1 MKWLAWIRTHRTWV
15 LLGITALVIKLV
27 SLFPGFVETW
37 YTRGLYMGISKTLR
51 FLFGWLP
58 FSIGD
63 VFYAVLIFYILF
75 IAARGIKRFFNRRK
89 QPIRWAAGFRK
100 LAFAVLLLYVVFYAA
115 WGLNYSRQGIAV
127 QFDLPEKNIT
137 TQDMDT
143 LVQLL
148 HTRINH
154 DITLL
159 RIQDRDSLTNQ
170 EYLFKQAEE
179 AYRLTRKR
187 YPFLDSRPVS
197 VKSSLFGRLM
207 NYTGVQGYYNPFS
220 GEAQVNT
227 TIPDFLLPSVVTH
240 EIGHQAGYGM
250 ESEANFLSFLTS
262 RQHPSI
268 HFQYATDF
276 VMYAYAQG
284 MLYMAD
290 STKVKQYDST
300 LHPQVQ
306 RDMAAYRAFYEK
318 YQGKVETVV
327 SWLYANYLKI
337 NNQPAGKYAYDEVVY
352 WLVAWYKK
360 YGKDAI

>member
-1 MKWLAWIRTHRTWV
+1 MKWLIWIRKYKTWV
-15 LLGITALVIKLV
+15 LLGAAAVLIKLV
-27 SLFPGFVETW
+27 SLFPGFVETY
-37 YTRGLYMGISKTLR
+37 YTRGFYMVVSKVLR
-51 FLFGWLP
+51 FLFGWIP

-63 VFYAVLIFYILF
+63 IFYAGLILF
-75 IAARGIKRFFNRRK
+75 LGFSIIRGIRRLFRRGK
-89 QPIRWAAGFRK
+89 QPIKWGRGFRK
-100 LAFAVLLLYVVFYAA
+100 VCFAILLLYVVFYAA

-127 QFDLPEKNIT
+127 QFGLPDQKVTAQDL
-137 TQDMDT
+137 DT

-148 HTRINH
+148 HNRINH
-154 DITLL
+154 DVTLL
-159 RIQDRDSLTNQ
+159 RVQDRDSLTNPQ
-170 EYLFKQAEE
+170 YLFKQAEE
-179 AYRLTRKR
+179 AYRLTRKI

-197 VKSSLFGRLM
+197 VKTSLFGRLM

-276 VMYAYAQG
+276 VMYAYAQR

-290 STKVKQYDST
+290 SVKVKQYDST
-300 LHPQVQ
+300 LHPQVL
-306 RDMAAYRAFYEK
+306 RDRAEYRAFYEK
-318 YQGKVETVV
+318 YQGKVESII
-327 SWLYANYLKI
+327 SWVYANYLKI
-337 NNQPAGKYAYDEVVY
+337 NNQPAGTYAYDEVVI
-352 WLVAWYKK
+352 WLVGWYKK